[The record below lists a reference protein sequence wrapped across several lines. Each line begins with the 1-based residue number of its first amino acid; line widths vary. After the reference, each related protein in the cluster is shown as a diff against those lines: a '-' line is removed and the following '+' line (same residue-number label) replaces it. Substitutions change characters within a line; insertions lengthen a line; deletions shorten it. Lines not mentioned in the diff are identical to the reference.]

1 MPSLLIA
8 TLTFLAYAGLS
19 AYFWRAQNGGNTDDV
34 SRGMAGHLILLP
46 LALHGRVLAGDIF
59 ANGGF
64 DFGLL
69 NALSLICWLTLA
81 IYWVSRFFYPIGQL
95 MTLVLPLAA
104 IVAVLPVL
112 FPSDH
117 PLSHTALPA
126 FSAHIG
132 AAMLA
137 YSLFTIAMLHA
148 VLISQVEKRLH
159 QASLPRVLR
168 NLPPLMTMESLLF
181 RIIGVGFVLL
191 TLTLGS
197 GVLFAEEIFGKAW
210 QFNHKV
216 VFGFLSWLVFA
227 VLLWGHVYY
236 GWRGKVAVR
245 WTLSGFAF
253 LLLAYLGSQFVTQVL
268 LHR

>member
-1 MPSLLIA
+1 MPSLLI
-8 TLTFLAYAGLS
+8 TSLTFLAYAGLS
-19 AYFWRAQNGGNTDDV
+19 AFFWRAQNNGDTDGL
-34 SRGMAGHLILLP
+34 SRGAVGHLMLIP
-46 LALHGRVLAGDIF
+46 LALHGYTLGNAIF
-59 ANGGF
+59 SNGGF
-64 DFGLL
+64 DFDLL
-69 NALSLICWLTLA
+69 NALSLICWLTLI
-81 IYWVSRFFYPIGQL
+81 IYWISRFFYPIGQL

-104 IVAVLPVL
+104 IVAVLPSV
-112 FPSDH
+112 FPGDH
-117 PLSHTALPA
+117 PLNHTALPA
-126 FSAHIG
+126 FSAHIA

-181 RIIGVGFVLL
+181 RIIGIGFVVL

-197 GVLFAEEIFGKAW
+197 GILFAEEIFGKAW

-227 VLLWGHVYY
+227 VLLWGHTQY
-236 GWRGKVAVR
+236 GWRGRVAVR

>member
-8 TLTFLAYAGLS
+8 ILTFVAYAGLS
-19 AYFWRAQNGGNTDDV
+19 VFFWRAQDDGDTDGL
-34 SRGMAGHLILLP
+34 SRGAVGHMILIP
-46 LALHGRVLAGDIF
+46 LALHGYILGSDIF
-59 ANGGF
+59 AGGGF
-64 DFGLL
+64 DFDLL
-69 NALSLICWLTLA
+69 NALSLIFWLTLS
-81 IYWVSRFFYPIGQL
+81 IYWISRFFYPIGQL

-104 IVAVLPVL
+104 IFAVLPVL
-112 FPSDH
+112 LPGDH

-181 RIIGVGFVLL
+181 RIIGIGFVLL

-197 GVLFAEEIFGKAW
+197 GVMFAEEIFGKAW

-216 VFGFLSWLVFA
+216 VFGLLSWLVFA
-227 VLLWGHVYY
+227 ILLWGHVHY

-245 WTLSGFAF
+245 WTLSGFIF
-253 LLLAYLGSQFVTQVL
+253 LLLAYLGSQFVSQIL

>member
-1 MPSLLIA
+1 MPSLLTVI
-8 TLTFLAYAGLS
+8 LTFVAYAGLS
-19 AYFWRAQNGGNTDDV
+19 AFFWRAQNNGNTDSL
-34 SRGMAGHLILLP
+34 SRGIVGHLILIP
-46 LALHGRVLAGDIF
+46 LVLHGYILGSDIF
-59 ANGGF
+59 TAGRF

-69 NALSLICWLTLA
+69 NALSLIFWLTLL
-81 IYWVSRFFYPIGQL
+81 IYWISRFYYPIGQL

-104 IVAVLPVL
+104 IFAVLHSI
-112 FPSDH
+112 FPSEH

-181 RIIGVGFVLL
+181 RIIGIGFVVL

-227 VLLWGHVYY
+227 VLLWGHVHY

-245 WTLSGFAF
+245 WTLSGFVF
-253 LLLAYLGSQFVTQVL
+253 LLLAYLGTQFVTQVL

>member
-8 TLTFLAYAGLS
+8 ILTFLAYAGLS
-19 AYFWRAQNGGNTDDV
+19 AFFWRAQNDGDTDGM
-34 SRGMAGHLILLP
+34 SRGAVGHLIVIP
-46 LALHGRVLAGDIF
+46 LSLHGYLLGSDVFG
-59 ANGGF
+59 NGGF

-69 NALSLICWLTLA
+69 NALSLIFWLTLA

-104 IVAVLPVL
+104 IFAVMPSM
-112 FPSDH
+112 FPGDH
-117 PLSHTALPA
+117 PLNHTTLPA

-181 RIIGVGFVLL
+181 RIIGIGFVVL

-197 GVLFAEEIFGKAW
+197 GVMFAEEIFGKAW

-227 VLLWGHVYY
+227 VLLWGHTHY

-253 LLLAYLGSQFVTQVL
+253 LLLAYLGTQFVTEVL
-268 LHR
+268 LRR